1 MTDIRQTTEGLS
13 GYVIVRATVSFRE
26 EGRTR
31 DTYTEGELYAG
42 SPAGPTALK
51 LLPYGGYATRYF
63 TAPVGHFEIIAPR
76 PVFRPTAQRPA
87 AGDVMVE
94 AFTVPAHQITKTY
107 EVAAWYATVEVPE
120 QVVTLRSCETQSG
133 LDYAATTAFAPVN
146 AVLTHRHTPSL
157 FGGVMVGTGGI
168 ESGLNEPQREFYRAS
183 FSALEQMAG
192 RGEVVLTDHAREMIA
207 WAKAY
212 RREYDAH
219 RADVAAWTKFYG
231 LPY

>member
-1 MTDIRQTTEGLS
+1 MKDIRQTTEGLS
-13 GYVIVRATVSFRE
+13 GYVIVRAHVSFRE

-42 SPAGPTALK
+42 SPVNATQIK

-63 TAPVGHFEIIAPR
+63 TAPIGHFEIVSPR
-76 PVFRPTAQRPA
+76 PTFQPTAQRPE
-87 AGDVMVE
+87 AGGVMVE

-120 QVVTLRSCETQSG
+120 QVVTLRSCEASSG
-133 LDYAATTAFAPVN
+133 LDYSATTAYAPVS
-146 AVLTHRHTPSL
+146 ATLTHRHTPSL
-157 FGGVMVGTGGI
+157 FGGVIVGTGGI
-168 ESGLNEPQREFYRAS
+168 ETNLNEPQREFYRVS
-183 FSALEQMAG
+183 FNALEQMAG

-219 RADVAAWTKFYG
+219 RADVDAWKKFYD
-231 LPY
+231 LPF